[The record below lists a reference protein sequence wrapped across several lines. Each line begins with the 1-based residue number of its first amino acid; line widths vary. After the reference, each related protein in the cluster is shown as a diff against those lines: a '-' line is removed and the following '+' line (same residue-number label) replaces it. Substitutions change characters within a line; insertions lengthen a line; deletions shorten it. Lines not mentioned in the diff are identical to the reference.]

1 MFNSKNALVTATIVG
16 IVGLLLIIF
25 ENRGDVLNWIVIALG
40 IMFIIPGAYGLIT
53 QLAAPK
59 PARDNTAIAT
69 GVGSMVLGV
78 VLCLIPGVFVSVMI
92 YLLAFVLLLGGIS
105 QIITLSR
112 LQLPWGFYVVPVL
125 VAVTG
130 VVMIFAGSD
139 KDSSAIVLVTGIVM
153 VLYAINT
160 VVEYTRVRKLLKN

>member
-1 MFNSKNALVTATIVG
+1 M
-16 IVGLLLIIF
+16 
-25 ENRGDVLNWIVIALG
+25 
-40 IMFIIPGAYGLIT
+40 
-53 QLAAPK
+53 
-59 PARDNTAIAT
+59 
-69 GVGSMVLGV
+69 
-78 VLCLIPGVFVSVMI
+78 
-92 YLLAFVLLLGGIS
+92 
-105 QIITLSR
+105 
-112 LQLPWGFYVVPVL
+112 VPVL